1 VLNNPLSAISG
12 KKIMLLSFIGV
23 LPGVISLP
31 LLAVA
36 YGGGGVDASK

>member
-1 VLNNPLSAISG
+1 MVNRLRSFISG
-12 KKIMLLSFIGV
+12 KNITLFKLIGTV
-23 LPGVISLP
+23 PGVINLP